1 MKNYL
6 KFSRVLTSKAVSE
19 LFEKAMSFHCKLNV
33 EELRLITK
41 ILVGVDG
48 SKNSE
53 KALDYALEIAEKFSA
68 SILILNVF
76 QPPPESGYQ
85 ANMVS
90 QVPVSL
96 YPQDTISNQL
106 NMSAFIKD
114 LRKMHETVL
123 SKAAERAI
131 RLKPLLKIT
140 TELKEGNTPSQIIE
154 TAANGGFDLIV
165 VGHLGESEIKEFLL
179 GSTSERIVHQARC
192 AVLIVK

>member
-1 MKNYL
+1 M
-6 KFSRVLTSKAVSE
+6 AE
-19 LFEKAMSFHCKLNV
+19 
-33 EELRLITK
+33 

-53 KALDYALEIAEKFSA
+53 KALDYALEIADKFSA

-76 QPPPESGYQ
+76 QPPPEFGYQ
-85 ANMVS
+85 ANMSS
-90 QVPVSL
+90 QFPASG
-96 YPQDTISNQL
+96 YPQDAIGDQPNLSD
-106 NMSAFIKD
+106 FIKD
-114 LRKMHETVL
+114 LRKVHEAIL
-123 SKAAERAI
+123 FKAGERAI
-131 RLKPLLKIT
+131 KLKPMLKIT

>member
-1 MKNYL
+1 M
-6 KFSRVLTSKAVSE
+6 SV

-53 KALDYALEIAEKFSA
+53 KALDYALEIADKFSA

-76 QPPPESGYQ
+76 QPPPEFGYQ
-85 ANMVS
+85 ANMSS
-90 QVPVSL
+90 QSPASG
-96 YPQDTISNQL
+96 YPQDAIGDQSNL
-106 NMSAFIKD
+106 SAFVKD
-114 LRKMHETVL
+114 LRKVHEAIL
-123 SKAAERAI
+123 SKAGERAI
-131 RLKPLLKIT
+131 KLKPMLKIT

-165 VGHLGESEIKEFLL
+165 VGHMGESEIKEFLL
-179 GSTSERIVHQARC
+179 GSTSERVVHQARC
-192 AVLIVK
+192 AVLVVK

>member
-1 MKNYL
+1 
-6 KFSRVLTSKAVSE
+6 
-19 LFEKAMSFHCKLNV
+19 
-33 EELRLITK
+33 LITK

-53 KALDYALEIAEKFSA
+53 KALDYALEIADKFSA

-76 QPPPESGYQ
+76 QPPPESGYK
-85 ANMVS
+85 ANVFS
-90 QVPVSL
+90 QFPESG
-96 YPQDTISNQL
+96 YSQDTIGEQS

-114 LRKMHETVL
+114 LRKLHEAIL

-131 RLKPLLKIT
+131 KLKPILKIT
-140 TELKEGNTPSQIIE
+140 TELIEGNTPSQIIE

-165 VGHLGESEIKEFLL
+165 VGHMGESEIKEFLL
-179 GSTSERIVHQARC
+179 GSTSERVAHQARC

>member
-1 MKNYL
+1 MNFYC
-6 KFSRVLTSKAVSE
+6 E
-19 LFEKAMSFHCKLNV
+19 LDV
-33 EELRLITK
+33 EEFLLITK

-48 SKNSE
+48 SKKSE

-96 YPQDTISNQL
+96 YPQDIISNQL

-140 TELKEGNTPSQIIE
+140 AELKEGKTSSKIIE
-154 TAANGGFDLIV
+154 TATNGGCDLIV
-165 VGHLGESEIKEFLL
+165 VGHFGESEINEFLL

>member
-1 MKNYL
+1 MNFYC
-6 KFSRVLTSKAVSE
+6 E
-19 LFEKAMSFHCKLNV
+19 LDV
-33 EELRLITK
+33 EELLLITK

-48 SKNSE
+48 SKNAE

-90 QVPVSL
+90 QVPASL

-165 VGHLGESEIKEFLL
+165 VGHLGESGIKEFLL